1 MNIFTKSIPVRVI
14 PLLVEIGRGEQEIRY
29 DVQAEALPMTWR
41 VISQKNNI
49 VDALAYVDEME
60 ETLRVR
66 REGAILR
73 SARRAGD
80 E

>member
-1 MNIFTKSIPVRVI
+1 MNLFTNSIPVRVV
-14 PLLVEIGRGEQEIRY
+14 PLLVGIGRGEQEIRY
-29 DVQAEALPMTWR
+29 DVQAEVLPMTWR

-60 ETLRVR
+60 ETLRVN

-73 SARRAGD
+73 SAKRVGD
-80 E
+80 K

>member
-1 MNIFTKSIPVRVI
+1 MNIFTNYIPVRVI
-14 PLLVEIGRGEQEIRY
+14 PLLVGIGHGEQEIRY
-29 DVQAEALPMTWR
+29 DVQAEVLPMTWR
-41 VISQKNNI
+41 AISQKSNI
-49 VDALAYVDEME
+49 VDALAYVDKME

-73 SARRAGD
+73 SAKRAGD

>member
-1 MNIFTKSIPVRVI
+1 MNLFTNSIPVRVV
-14 PLLVEIGRGEQEIRY
+14 PLLVGIGRGEQEIKY
-29 DVQAEALPMTWR
+29 DVQAEVLPMTWR

-60 ETLRVR
+60 ETLRVN

-73 SARRAGD
+73 SAKRVGD
-80 E
+80 K